1 MNKLVALAPGGTR
14 GWALALLP
22 ATAGG
27 PCEAPRCGREPV
39 PGPAPPSGE
48 KGREQTKVVT
58 GWEVSFL
65 TNEIRNELRISS
77 IVRFL
82 SLPPRH

>member
-48 KGREQTKVVT
+48 KGERANQSCNRLGSEF
-58 GWEVSFL
+58 SD
-65 TNEIRNELRISS
+65 
-77 IVRFL
+77 
-82 SLPPRH
+82 